1 MIYSVLSEKA
11 EEAMTTVAEMIEWM
25 ETLPQD
31 AEVECGVEVTS
42 GYSTYMNYSPVDI
55 ESCYVFDYTSKEYN
69 DYSRI
74 AGKVIVQI
82 CG

>member
-1 MIYSVLSEKA
+1 
-11 EEAMTTVAEMIEWM
+11 MTTVAEMIEWM
-25 ETLPQD
+25 KTLPQD

-55 ESCYVFDYTSKEYN
+55 ESCMAYDYNDEQYK

-74 AGKVIVQI
+74 YGKVIVQI
-82 CG
+82 CGE